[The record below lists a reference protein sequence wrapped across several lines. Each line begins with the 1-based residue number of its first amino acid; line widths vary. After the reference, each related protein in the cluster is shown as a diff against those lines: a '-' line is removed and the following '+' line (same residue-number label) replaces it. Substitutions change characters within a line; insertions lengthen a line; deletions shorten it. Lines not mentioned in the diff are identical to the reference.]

1 MMAGGAGA
9 AEEVEEQ
16 TEFDV
21 VLTAAG
27 AKKINAIKVVRAITG
42 LGLKEAKAAVEN
54 VPTVLKEGISKEEV
68 KEIKNQIGDAW
79 SFFGEL

>member
-27 AKKINAIKVVRAITG
+27 AKKINAIKVVRGNLPGSWG
-42 LGLKEAKAAVEN
+42 LLKGRAKA
-54 VPTVLKEGISKEEV
+54 GS
-68 KEIKNQIGDAW
+68 
-79 SFFGEL
+79 